1 MLRHVAY
8 CQALLGRFDKDSN
21 GVISIDEFLAEMVA
35 MNQRHSYVNGW
46 GPSSGLTNPTNPT
59 NPGVG
64 ADDGAAGRQGKGRAA
79 DADAMLLRRVGK
91 SFGTMENMRRIFSE
105 VDRNHSNYVTA
116 AELKLAIER
125 AGLRLSEREHR
136 VRGVPTA
143 LYCA

>member
-1 MLRHVAY
+1 MLRHFAY
-8 CQALLGRFDKDSN
+8 GQALLGRFDKDSN

-46 GPSSGLTNPTNPT
+46 GPGSGLTNPINPI